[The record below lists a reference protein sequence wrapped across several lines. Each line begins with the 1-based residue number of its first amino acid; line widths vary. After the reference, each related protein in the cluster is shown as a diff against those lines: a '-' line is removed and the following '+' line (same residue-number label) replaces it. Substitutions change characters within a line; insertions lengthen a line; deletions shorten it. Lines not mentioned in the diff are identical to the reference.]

1 LRTLFDNQTSDQ
13 ILNVVVGI
21 SNFDLQDDILKIQL
35 RKNDQ
40 EVTINETSGGLDFTL
55 GEDSWYGT
63 DQTAATGADSAV
75 LSVDP
80 SELLSRIELIGNGTQ
95 ETIVDSPEE
104 WAMGATLFDGDRFL
118 RSIVKTSGAQQQIFI
133 DMPSPWQNVV
143 NRYDT
148 NNDRATTVLDAL
160 NIINELSRGS
170 FIDLA
175 TNQLK
180 SPSELS
186 EWPGTYYDANGDD
199 RGTVLDALIV
209 INQIARTTNSSG
221 EGELADVAIQ
231 EWIRDLTP
239 ISKTNQ
245 ESNPIEMNAKLWT
258 QQAKFAH
265 QTGNHLVSPAMY
277 DAQYKSLGDESLK
290 TLDES
295 LLSLLD
301 ETE

>member
-1 LRTLFDNQTSDQ
+1 
-13 ILNVVVGI
+13 
-21 SNFDLQDDILKIQL
+21 
-35 RKNDQ
+35 
-40 EVTINETSGGLDFTL
+40 
-55 GEDSWYGT
+55 
-63 DQTAATGADSAV
+63 
-75 LSVDP
+75 
-80 SELLSRIELIGNGTQ
+80 
-95 ETIVDSPEE
+95 
-104 WAMGATLFDGDRFL
+104 
-118 RSIVKTSGAQQQIFI
+118 
-133 DMPSPWQNVV
+133 MPSPWQNVV